1 MQSGSKVIVWAKD
14 GDFSF
19 VVAETSAEARVDAS
33 TLKVVR
39 WNDGDE
45 AVQQIIEDIKKDP
58 KGFGGLELFA
68 TTVGIPLREQLK
80 PE

>member
-1 MQSGSKVIVWAKD
+1 M
-14 GDFSF
+14 
-19 VVAETSAEARVDAS
+19 DAAN
-33 TLKVVR
+33 LKVVR
-39 WNDGDE
+39 WNDGEE
-45 AVQQIIEDIKKDP
+45 AVQQIIDDIKKDP